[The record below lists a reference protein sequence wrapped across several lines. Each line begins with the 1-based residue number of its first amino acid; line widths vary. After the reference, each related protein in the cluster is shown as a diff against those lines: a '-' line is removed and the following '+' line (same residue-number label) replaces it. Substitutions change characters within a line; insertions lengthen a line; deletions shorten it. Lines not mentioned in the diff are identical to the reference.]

1 MQLRESDG
9 AGRANPEDDAQ
20 RKQQKPEVRDTRT
33 QAASPLH
40 TPHTDKC
47 FKQINGRRRQAQ
59 NAGAECMKRVSR
71 LTRGAEGPPRGRVQ
85 GLTTPMPRPSSGWMQ
100 HKRQDTKTLH
110 ASAAAATR
118 STHTLYSATLCVESA
133 AEFQSSDYAPPF
145 ASRRQHQPPATAAS
159 NRALRP
165 RNVRES
171 RQRPLVMSPLTAI
184 FCATI

>member
-110 ASAAAATR
+110 ASADAATR
-118 STHTLYSATLCVESA
+118 SVHMLDAPEEAQGPTLSSGSDVAKTSWTQPALAFSARNSRE
-133 AEFQSSDYAPPF
+133 Y
-145 ASRRQHQPPATAAS
+145 SRRA
-159 NRALRP
+159 RD
-165 RNVRES
+165 
-171 RQRPLVMSPLTAI
+171 
-184 FCATI
+184 